1 MDTLELDD
9 PHSLHNARK
18 ERQHAG
24 GNTVPQMEQKQ
35 LAALYGR
42 RQRLLSAYVARHYG
56 SCWSTNKGMRR
67 IARRLGRRQR
77 EPEIRT
83 DAEREFARLLTAHSL
98 AGKDDAGIDILA
110 WDQMSLMTDMFAD
123 APKREADSELE
134 STAETKNRQPRWVA
148 RSADTDVASQ
158 GRGPSKQLMVRSGG
172 LGDDVMPFCC
182 DSLYDYE
189 EYAEHGSVLWRTTAT
204 WDHIFDEA
212 AYARRDAMCQAEV
225 DESNAD
231 DWGVAAGFAHYEHGL
246 LRHPKYTLN
255 GARDL
260 GKQFLCMFKGNER
273 LYDCSQT
280 VSALARAAQISPLA
294 STSISVTEY
303 SLYTGGP
310 VAVPPPRSF
319 TFASE
324 VVVPNLQ
331 LGEAGCVYLN
341 GVEVKNTK
349 RHRAEAI
356 SMAQPR
362 LVRDFLRAGDVSPC
376 FYNMCIVAGR
386 LRYDCFDMMMGS
398 YAFTMADY
406 ADKFGADKTAATH
419 GWADAVVNSFVNPRA
434 VHYNIESSMCTAD
447 VIVQRLIDN
456 YERGPL
462 PSPEELLDARWID
475 GALPQ
480 FIDLALRCQVG
491 GGTYKGWYDSTC
503 VYVRQA
509 LDSVA
514 TFHDFWDLIE
524 DTAGGEGGNV
534 CRLYTREA
542 LCHMADWCHDI
553 GRRLAE
559 CECGDRMHGFGYVW
573 FLVSE
578 LYYVTVARW
587 GLLTARGDGHEPLS
601 YHSREPWL
609 ADGTPYWTTDVVR
622 VKEARTRLVESIIG
636 RTCRDLV
643 TLAASPDVHPEMQN
657 LMRMWAAVSNR
668 TFADSVK
675 MHYHMSNAVAAS
687 APLGVRGADVDWRT
701 WVEVYNAL
709 SYEVSFN
716 PGSPY
721 RCVTS
726 RYAQVLHV
734 QLRSKGRISHAINTE
749 LTDEYAC
756 HQRNSG
762 GTAAYAD

>member
-1 MDTLELDD
+1 MVTLELEDAPS
-9 PHSLHNARK
+9 PHHARK
-18 ERQHAG
+18 ERQRAG
-24 GNTVPQMEQKQ
+24 PDTAPRAQHEQVV
-35 LAALYGR
+35 ALYGR
-42 RQRLLSAYVARHYG
+42 RQRLLSAYMARHHG
-56 SCWSTNKGMRR
+56 SSWSTSKGMRR
-67 IARRLGRRQR
+67 IARRLGRCPR
-77 EPEIRT
+77 EPQVRT
-83 DAEREFARLLTAHSL
+83 DAEQEFARLLTAHSL
-98 AGKDDAGIDILA
+98 VGMDAASIGILV
-110 WDQMSLMTDMFAD
+110 WDQMSP
-123 APKREADSELE
+123 APDTSGATRPE
-134 STAETKNRQPRWVA
+134 TAGAKDR
-148 RSADTDVASQ
+148 
-158 GRGPSKQLMVRSGG
+158 RGQSKPLMVRSGG
-172 LGDDVMPFCC
+172 LGDGVMPFCC

-189 EYAEHGSVLWRTTAT
+189 EYADGGNVLWRTTAT

-212 AYARRDAMCQAEV
+212 AYARKDAMCQAEV

-231 DWGVAAGFAHYEHGL
+231 DWGVAAGFARYEHGL
-246 LRHPKYTLN
+246 LRHPKYTLH
-255 GARDL
+255 GSKDL
-260 GKQFLCMFKGNER
+260 GKQFVCLFKGNER

-294 STSISVTEY
+294 STAIRVTEY

-310 VAVPPPRSF
+310 VAVPPPHSF
-319 TFASE
+319 TFPSQ

-331 LGEAGCVYLN
+331 RLGEAGCVHLD

-362 LVRDFLRAGDVSPC
+362 RVADFLRAGDVSPC

-386 LRYDCFDMMMGS
+386 LRYDCLDMMMGS

-406 ADKFGADKTAATH
+406 ADRFGADKTAATH
-419 GWADAVVNSFVNPRA
+419 GWADAVLNSFVNPRA

-456 YERGPL
+456 YEGGAL
-462 PSPEELLDARWID
+462 PSPGELLDARWID

-480 FIDLALRCQVG
+480 FIDVALRCQLG
-491 GGTYKGWYDSTC
+491 GGTYKGWYDSGC

-514 TFHDFWDLIE
+514 TLHDVWDLME

-534 CRLYTREA
+534 CRLYTKEA
-542 LCHMADWCHDI
+542 LCHVADWCHDI

-559 CECGDRMHGFGYVW
+559 CGCGDGMHGFGYVW

-578 LYYVTVARW
+578 LYYVTIARW
-587 GLLTARGDGHEPLS
+587 GLLTARGRGHAPLS

-609 ADGTPYWTTDVVR
+609 ADGTPYWTTDVAR
-622 VKEARTRLVESIIG
+622 AKAARTRLVEAIIG
-636 RTCRDLV
+636 RASRDLPA
-643 TLAASPDVHPEMQN
+643 LAVAPDVDPEMRS
-657 LMRMWAAVSNR
+657 LMRMWATVSNR
-668 TFADSVK
+668 SLADSVQ
-675 MHYHMSNAVAAS
+675 MHYHMSNAVAAC
-687 APLGVRGADVDWRT
+687 APRGVRRADVDWRT

-709 SYEVSFN
+709 SYDVSFN
-716 PGSPY
+716 PDSPY

-726 RYAQVLHV
+726 RYADVLRV
-734 QLRSKGRISHAINTE
+734 ELGSNGRIAHAINTHV
-749 LTDEYAC
+749 TDEYAC

-762 GTAAYAD
+762 GTAAYADEE